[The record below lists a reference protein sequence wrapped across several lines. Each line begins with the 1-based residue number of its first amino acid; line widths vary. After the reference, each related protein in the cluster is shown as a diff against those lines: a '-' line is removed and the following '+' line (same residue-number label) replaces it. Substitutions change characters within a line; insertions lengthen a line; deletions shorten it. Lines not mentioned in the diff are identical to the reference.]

1 MVLYFPGLTAHK
13 YGVVIAIAAII
24 LIIMYSIMLIG
35 RYSMFEKILVFF
47 VTCMGLSFV
56 ISLFFVAPLPPEV
69 LSGLV
74 PTIPDVAGGKML
86 VAAFVGTTMAAATFL
101 SRPLFIRG
109 KGWTIE
115 DSRQQKRDA
124 IIAELLVFVISGS
137 IMAVA
142 HGALFNKAQPV
153 TQVLDMVQAL
163 EPVTRK
169 VSLTIFFFGTLAG
182 GLSSIFPIMLIAPL
196 IVADY
201 LQIKFQ
207 KTGITR

>member
-56 ISLFFVAPLPPEV
+56 ISLFFVAPLPAEV

-163 EPVTRK
+163 EPVAGK
-169 VSLTIFFFGTLAG
+169 MSLTIFFFGTLAA

>member
-56 ISLFFVAPLPPEV
+56 ISLFFVAPLPAEV

-163 EPVTRK
+163 EPVAGK
-169 VSLTIFFFGTLAG
+169 MSLTFSFSVRWPQAYHQFFRLC
-182 GLSSIFPIMLIAPL
+182 
-196 IVADY
+196 
-201 LQIKFQ
+201 
-207 KTGITR
+207 